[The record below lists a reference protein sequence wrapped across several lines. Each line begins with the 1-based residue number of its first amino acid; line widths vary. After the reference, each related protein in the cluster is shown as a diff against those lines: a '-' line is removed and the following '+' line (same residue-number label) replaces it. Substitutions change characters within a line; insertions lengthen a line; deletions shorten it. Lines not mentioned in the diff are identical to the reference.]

1 MWHELV
7 LHGIG
12 GRTIA
17 EAKRRMSYKEARQW
31 FEYIRKRGSLN
42 VGLRVEAAVALLATQ
57 INHALGGDVQMQEY
71 MPHWDQPEASID
83 DIAKLF
89 GAVKRER

>member
-17 EAKRRMSYKEARQW
+17 EAKQRMSHREARQW
-31 FEYIRKRGSLN
+31 FEYIRRRGSLN
-42 VGLRVEAAVALLATQ
+42 AGLRVEASIALLATQ

-71 MPHWDQPEASID
+71 MPHWDAPQASID
-83 DIAKLF
+83 DVAKLF
-89 GAVKRER
+89 GAVKGPR